1 MADLASLGR
10 SRSVRVHEA
19 LRAGVLTGRYVPE
32 QPLKPQELANEHGV
46 SLAVVRES
54 LLRLVGEGLAVRFQ
68 NKGFAVPPVS
78 AERWQEI
85 AEARANTE
93 PNMLRLAIERGD
105 LAWEARVRA
114 AHHTL
119 SRTPLYDGDSTVV
132 SEEWARAHHDF
143 HRALLEGCGNSVLL
157 DTFERLWDAS
167 ELARRWSAT
176 ASPGRDIAGEHEHLE
191 HAALDRDPDAAAD
204 ALARHLGATA
214 AVLRTTTNPIPRQ
227 LEKGA

>member
-1 MADLASLGR
+1 MPKRASLGQ
-10 SRSVRVHEA
+10 SRSIRVYEA
-19 LRAGVLTGRYVPE
+19 LRTGVLSGRY
-32 QPLKPQELANEHGV
+32 QPGQALKPQGLADELGV

-54 LLRLVGEGLAVRFQ
+54 LLRLVGEGLAERFH
-68 NKGFAVPPVS
+68 NKGFAVPLVS

-93 PNMLRLAIERGD
+93 PNMLRLAIQRGD

-119 SRTPLYDGDSTVV
+119 SRTAMYDGDHAMF
-132 SEEWARAHHDF
+132 SEAWAVAHHDF

-157 DTFERLWDAS
+157 DTFERFWTAS
-167 ELARRWSAT
+167 ELARRWSVT
-176 ASPGRDIAGEHEHLE
+176 SSPDRDIAGEHQQLE
-191 HAALDRDPDAAAD
+191 HAALTRQPDRAAT
-204 ALARHLGATA
+204 ALAHHLGATA
-214 AVLRTTTNPIPRQ
+214 AALLTITTSIPAQ